1 MAAVLSVALL
11 LADDEEASVAAV
23 AAVTAEAVAL
33 PDRGPAG
40 ECRVLMIFF
49 WEVCTCLQ
57 DSSSSTICTNED

>member
-23 AAVTAEAVAL
+23 AAVIAEAVAL

-40 ECRVLMIFF
+40 ECRVLMKRILGR
-49 WEVCTCLQ
+49 VYM
-57 DSSSSTICTNED
+57 SSVFVNDLHK